1 MSAIQWMLS
10 KVGHRDEETYRGM
23 VQAMARE
30 HGVSERRIKADMYR
44 NIVTR
49 GCGYTD
55 YFRGEYFG
63 ASREQKDTYV
73 TTRSFYR
80 LLAYLNDEGFA
91 NVMRDKLLFCDVF
104 RPYLGRDFI
113 NLRVASVEEFAH
125 FIAGKA
131 SVFAKKE
138 FGFRSMGVEKVDVSG
153 IEGEDAARELYERL
167 RSCGQHL
174 VEETIEQVPEVD
186 ELNPGSVASLRV
198 VTLVKD
204 DRAHLLGATLRMNT
218 READCTDLHDVLFG
232 MLGAD
237 GTFERAPV
245 DGLGRSF
252 EVHPATGKRFDE
264 VRIPGARDAFDLC
277 LRAALEVPQVRYVG
291 WDVAFSRRG
300 SILMEGN
307 AYPSYHL
314 LQFNK
319 LTGRTTGHLKDVADV
334 LGDEMRDIKL

>member
-1 MSAIQWMLS
+1 
-10 KVGHRDEETYRGM
+10 
-23 VQAMARE
+23 
-30 HGVSERRIKADMYR
+30 
-44 NIVTR
+44 
-49 GCGYTD
+49 
-55 YFRGEYFG
+55 
-63 ASREQKDTYV
+63 
-73 TTRSFYR
+73 
-80 LLAYLNDEGFA
+80 
-91 NVMRDKLLFCDVF
+91 
-104 RPYLGRDFI
+104 
-113 NLRVASVEEFAH
+113 
-125 FIAGKA
+125 
-131 SVFAKKE
+131 
-138 FGFRSMGVEKVDVSG
+138 
-153 IEGEDAARELYERL
+153 
-167 RSCGQHL
+167 
-174 VEETIEQVPEVD
+174 
-186 ELNPGSVASLRV
+186 
-198 VTLVKD
+198 
-204 DRAHLLGATLRMNT
+204 MNT

-232 MLGAD
+232 MLSAD

-252 EVHPATGKRFDE
+252 EVHPATGKHFDE